1 MWADARST
9 PPRVAAVVL
18 VDGRFLL
25 TDAEPP
31 PNVLR
36 QFAERGDRQITSLEI
51 LAIAYGLSTFSA
63 QVESRTH
70 FVMLYARTCFSCFAD
85 CWTASGCLLRQHWC

>member
-18 VDGRFLL
+18 VDGRFLF

-36 QFAERGDRQITSLEI
+36 QFAERGDRQITSL
-51 LAIAYGLSTFSA
+51 
-63 QVESRTH
+63 Q
-70 FVMLYARTCFSCFAD
+70 
-85 CWTASGCLLRQHWC
+85 